1 MEGSKLSRVS
11 VLKTFYYNRRLC
23 GNREMVFIISRNS
36 IIQVKKNT
44 AIDIAEGRVEFGF
57 DYLNRG
63 KTSLKM
69 GEGSRFIIKG
79 SARICNGC
87 RITIEKGG
95 LLELGRDT
103 FINENTRITAY
114 QKIIIGD
121 GCWIAW
127 DVNIIDTDFHS
138 ISINGDTGE
147 TVKTVRIG
155 NRVWI
160 GARALILKGVTIG
173 DGAVIAAGSVVTGD
187 IPAGCLAAGV
197 PARVIRERVTWKI

>member
-1 MEGSKLSRVS
+1 M
-11 VLKTFYYNRRLC
+11 
-23 GNREMVFIISRNS
+23 FI
-36 IIQVKKNT
+36 
-44 AIDIAEGRVEFGF
+44 
-57 DYLNRG
+57 LN
-63 KTSLKM
+63 
-69 GEGSRFIIKG
+69 
-79 SARICNGC
+79 
-87 RITIEKGG
+87 
-95 LLELGRDT
+95 
-103 FINENTRITAY
+103 